1 MKVKHSIETEPAEC
15 DMLYDMVT
23 TACLAAYPSTEAQTE
38 ALNITKEAFK
48 VKLDEYVARA
58 FAVGQRVG
66 KNKADSKD
74 STMYSATM

>member
-15 DMLYDMVT
+15 DMLYGMVT
-23 TACLAAYPSTEAQTE
+23 SVCLAAYPSTEAQTE
-38 ALNITKEAFK
+38 ALMSAKMVFK
-48 VKLDEYVARA
+48 AKLDEYVARA

-74 STMYSATM
+74 SSMYEATM

>member
-23 TACLAAYPSTEAQTE
+23 SVCLAAYPSVEAQTE
-38 ALNITKEAFK
+38 ALSITKDAFK
-48 VKLDEYVARA
+48 AKLDEYVARA

-66 KNKADSKD
+66 KNKADTKD
-74 STMYSATM
+74 SAMYEATM